1 MAKKF
6 QNLTVD
12 YTKIID
18 KMSVG
23 ERVSML
29 RSDEGRQLLSSLTP
43 YQLAEM
49 FPSYYKE
56 RYPDVGAI
64 LKSISSPSFKP
75 LSREE
80 ADRQMAQGAAAMRS
94 RERTAI
100 PEAKP
105 SWLRKM
111 EEQTGR
117 TLSDPGAKA
126 QLSNAKKELLKEMES
141 SGVKSDDPRAKFLQN
156 LSEDDLKKAG
166 ISKQTDAQGNVVYR
180 RAEISQAE
188 IQAESQKMAAAG
200 VVKVISAG
208 HGQPTVVEY
217 ADGRVEKRT
226 GDRGWR
232 NNNPGNIEY
241 GDFAKSMGAIGSDGR
256 FAIFPT
262 PEAGRS
268 AKENLLF
275 ESRGY
280 RGLSIEGAIS
290 KYAPP
295 SENNTQGYIQQV
307 TQALGLPKNTNI
319 SSLSAD
325 QRRVLLDAIQKIEGR
340 STGKIEV
347 LREGLGLANT
357 QPPTEAQLA
366 QIKERIRQ
374 REEFSLAERTEIPEL
389 PQGIDPNI
397 ATFYG
402 RLSPRQKQDF
412 HAMIAAAGG
421 GTTEAQMTA
430 GVNRVNELYRQNP
443 TAVQT
448 GIFQG
453 NGKLLFSDQSVA
465 ERAAQLNP
473 YMQGAL
479 NKFQEFAPQGTTITS
494 TFRGESHPIEAA
506 KIARGRAPGA
516 HSRGAAVDIRTEGRT
531 PEELARTIQALK
543 RAGFTKVLLEGDH
556 IHAEV
561 NPGQSFHISN
571 LGNGNPIID
580 LRTANDAAGLVAFN
594 EELPGQQRDRQL
606 ATPAA
611 TATTEPT
618 PAQTTRPEITT
629 SQVQPQAQ
637 QAQTQQAQTGTP
649 RVDVYAEGG
658 THNINSDEI
667 KAMPIDSLKGDNA
680 VVVDKSNNP
689 LFTMNTKEEQA
700 IYNPKTRQVDIQPLT
715 KTNPDTLGEK
725 QTVETMAET
734 ENTTLKENQPQPMQQ
749 PVMPSTAPRSGE
761 VSVGLTDDIF
771 KDPSFKRAIGKTRFV
786 DTGDAA
792 LGGHFGMA
800 NADLG

>member
-6 QNLTVD
+6 QNLSVD
-12 YTKIID
+12 YTKLID
-18 KMSVG
+18 KMSIG
-23 ERVSML
+23 ERVSMI
-29 RSDEGRQLLSSLTP
+29 RSDEGRQLLSMLTP
-43 YQLAEM
+43 YQLSEM
-49 FPSYYKE
+49 FPDYYKKN
-56 RYPDVGAI
+56 YPDVGAA
-64 LKSISSPSFKP
+64 LKSISNPSFKP

-80 ADRQMAQGAAAMRS
+80 ADKQMAEGAARLTS

-100 PEAKP
+100 PETKP
-105 SWLRKM
+105 AWLRRI
-111 EEQTGR
+111 EEQTGK
-117 TLSDPGAKA
+117 TISDPGAKA
-126 QLSNAKKELLKEMES
+126 QLSGAKKELLKEMES
-141 SGVKSDDPRAKFLQN
+141 AGVKSDDPRAKFLGN

-166 ISKQTDAQGNVVYR
+166 ISKQTDAQGNIVYR

-188 IQAESQKMAAAG
+188 IQAESQKMASAG
-200 VVKVISAG
+200 VVKIVSAG

-217 ADGRVEKRT
+217 ADGRIEKRT

-241 GDFAKSMGAIGSDGR
+241 GDFAKKMGAIGSDGR

-295 SENNTQGYIQQV
+295 NENNTNNYINQV

-340 STGKIEV
+340 STGKTEV

-357 QPPTEAQLA
+357 QPPTQEQLA

-374 REEFSLAERTEIPEL
+374 REELSLAERTEIPQL
-389 PQGIDPNI
+389 PGGVDPNI
-397 ATFYG
+397 ASFYG

-412 HAMIAAAGG
+412 HSMLVTAGG
-421 GTTEAQMTA
+421 GTSEAQITA
-430 GVNRVNELYRQNP
+430 GVNRLNELYKQNP
-443 TAVQT
+443 TAVQQ

-453 NGKLLFSDQSVA
+453 NGRLLFSDQSVA
-465 ERAAQLNP
+465 DRAGRLNP

-494 TFRGESHPIEAA
+494 TFRGEDHPIEAE
-506 KIARGRAPGA
+506 KIRRGRAPGA
-516 HSRGAAVDIRTEGRT
+516 HSRGAAVDIRTEGKSR
-531 PEELARTIQALK
+531 EELAATVQALK
-543 RAGFTKVLLEGDH
+543 RAGFTKILLEGDH

-561 NPGQSFHISN
+561 NPGQSFHVTN
-571 LGNGNPIID
+571 LGRGNPNID
-580 LRTANDAAGLVAFN
+580 IDTANQAASVVAFN
-594 EELPGQQRDRQL
+594 EELPGNQRERQQ
-606 ATPAA
+606 PPSVA
-611 TATTEPT
+611 TATTEPVAT
-618 PAQTTRPEITT
+618 PTRSAEITT
-629 SQVQPQAQ
+629 SQVQPQQTESPAQ
-637 QAQTQQAQTGTP
+637 EI
-649 RVDVYAEGG
+649 RVNAEGG
-658 THNINSDEI
+658 TEKINSDEI
-667 KAMPIDSLKGDNA
+667 RAMPIDSLRGDNS
-680 VVVDKSNNP
+680 VVVDKNNNP

-700 IYNPKTRQVDIQPLT
+700 VYNPKTRQVDVQPVT
-715 KTNPDTLGEK
+715 KTNPNNLGEK
-725 QTVETMAET
+725 QTTETMAET
-734 ENTTLKENQPQPMQQ
+734 DNVTLKENQPAPMQQ
-749 PVMPSTAPRSGE
+749 VVMPSSEPRSGDT
-761 VSVGLTDDIF
+761 SISITDELF
-771 KDPSFKRAIGKTRFV
+771 KDPSFKRAVAKTRFV

-800 NADLG
+800 QGDLA